1 MYTACVITVSDR
13 CFQGEREDKSG
24 PVLKELLVSAG
35 YSVIGTEIVP
45 DEKDQIEAALLS
57 ACDKA
62 VNLILTTGGTGF
74 SVRDVTP
81 EATLHVCEKMTPG
94 IPEEMRRVSRDIT
107 PKAILSRE
115 AAGIRGESLIINLPG
130 SPKAARENLMAVI
143 EPVQHGID
151 ILTGNATDCGRKHS

>member
-45 DEKDQIEAALLS
+45 DETDQIEAALLR

-62 VNLILTTGGTGF
+62 ASLILTTGGTGF

-81 EATLHVCEKMTPG
+81 EATLHVCEKMAPG
-94 IPEEMRRVSRDIT
+94 IPEEMRRVSRVIT

-115 AAGIRGESLIINLPG
+115 AAGIRGKSLIINLPG

-143 EPVQHGID
+143 DPVQHGLD